1 MHSMSAAIC
10 FSLSPYLIRI
20 ALLTP
25 VTPARER
32 PERDLGQ
39 GGLEVVFEQT

>member
-25 VTPARER
+25 VTPARES
-32 PERDLGQ
+32 PSGTS
-39 GGLEVVFEQT
+39 GSGSLEVVFEQT